1 LCDGPLDLRTDAADH
16 QNRPLAMGAGFEFSN
31 NENYVGGTMA
41 KIRGGCLCG
50 SVRYTSDAEPA
61 AVVVCH
67 CVTCQKNTGS
77 AFSLN
82 IGVLSD
88 AVKITGTTLAR
99 YEDLTGASGKPF
111 YRSFCSRCGSPIA
124 ANGEAYSGMTFIKAG
139 TLDDPSWVTPSAHLW
154 CSEKQPWVAIE
165 HGATQLPKSF
175 S

>member
-1 LCDGPLDLRTDAADH
+1 
-16 QNRPLAMGAGFEFSN
+16 
-31 NENYVGGTMA
+31 MA

-50 SVRYTSDAEPA
+50 NVRYTSDAEPA

-124 ANGEAYSGMTFIKAG
+124 ANGDAYSGMTFIKAG

>member
-1 LCDGPLDLRTDAADH
+1 
-16 QNRPLAMGAGFEFSN
+16 
-31 NENYVGGTMA
+31 MA

-50 SVRYTSDAEPA
+50 NVRYTSDAEPA

-99 YEDLTGASGKPF
+99 YEDFTGASGKPF

-124 ANGEAYSGMTFIKAG
+124 ANGDAYSGMTFIKAG